1 MEPSLYAAFSLGL
14 ILGVK
19 HALDADHLI
28 AVSTIVSEHK
38 NLKWA
43 SLIGAFWGLGHTATL
58 FVVGVLVIGLRL
70 TIPPRLALGLEFL
83 VAVMLV
89 ALGVNILWRSFRSE
103 KIHLHAHNHS
113 PETHA
118 HFHIHGEREETH
130 IHPHPFKSM
139 RKPFFVGMVHGLA
152 GSAALMLLVL
162 TTIPSPMA
170 GLFYIVIF
178 GFGSVGSMLVLSSLI
193 GLPFILNRAKIH
205 RSQPL
210 DTPRGGAG
218 ERRLRAFPLVGHRL
232 QRRTLLARIVHGDQ
246 PPSASHF
253 ELALSGYLCE

>member
-1 MEPSLYAAFSLGL
+1 MEPSLYAAFGLGL

-43 SLIGAFWGLGHTATL
+43 SLIGAFWGLGHTTTL

-89 ALGVNILWRSFRSE
+89 VLGVNILWRSFRSE

-118 HFHIHGEREETH
+118 HFHVHGDREESHT
-130 IHPHPFKSM
+130 HPHPFKSM

-170 GLFYIVIF
+170 GLLYIVIF

-193 GLPFILNRAKIH
+193 GLPFILTAQRFTVLNQWIR
-205 RSQPL
+205 L
-210 DTPRGGAG
+210 VAG
-218 ERRLRAFPLVGHRL
+218 LASAAFGLFLGWDIGNEGL
-232 QRRTLLARIVHGDQ
+232 
-246 PPSASHF
+246 F
-253 ELALSGYLCE
+253 